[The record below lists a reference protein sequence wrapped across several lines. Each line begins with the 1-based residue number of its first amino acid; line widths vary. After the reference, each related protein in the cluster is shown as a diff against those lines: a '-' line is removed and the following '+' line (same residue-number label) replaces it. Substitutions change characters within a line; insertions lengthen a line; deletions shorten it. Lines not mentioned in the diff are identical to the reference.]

1 MLLLENKIAIPRQRQ
16 RSVDSSICLY
26 EGDYVVKN
34 IVDPEDMIK
43 AYKLR
48 HQVFCHELGWVPQ
61 SENGLEIDNYDDH
74 GVFFGVFDMQNRLL
88 AHMRL
93 ITAENDFMIE
103 REFLSLV
110 GNGHKI
116 RKEPDTVELTRCCVT
131 SEART
136 YNISSEFGSFD
147 IFSLLFKGI
156 YHWCLK
162 NDIAYVYGVTDYR
175 VYRLLHI
182 KGLPFKLTD
191 KPHTMPDGVVA
202 VGVIMNWREFEDI
215 NRVKKPKRLEWFTQY
230 QAVPVQWQPQQPAP
244 WLQHQV
250 FA

>member
-1 MLLLENKIAIPRQRQ
+1 M
-16 RSVDSSICLY
+16 
-26 EGDYVVKN
+26 
-34 IVDPEDMIK
+34 MTT
-43 AYKLR
+43 
-48 HQVFCHELGWVPQ
+48 Q
-61 SENGLEIDNYDDH
+61 S
-74 GVFFGVFDMQNRLL
+74 FFGVFDTQNRLL

-93 ITAENDFMIE
+93 IRAENDFMME
-103 REFLSLV
+103 REFLSLI

-116 RKEPDTVELTRCCVT
+116 RKEPDTIELTRCCIT

-136 YNISSEFGSFD
+136 YKISTEFGSFD

-162 NDIAYVYGVTDYR
+162 NDIEYVYGVTDYR

-182 KGLPFKLTD
+182 KGLPFKLIN

-202 VGVIMNWREFEDI
+202 VGVIMNWREFEYI
-215 NRVKKPKRLEWFTQY
+215 NKEKRPKILKWFTQY
-230 QAVPVQWQPQQPAP
+230 QAVPVQWQPQQPEAY
-244 WLQHQV
+244 LQHQV